1 MQRFN
6 RKVAVITGAG
16 SGIGSATAL
25 AFAREGASVV
35 LAGRRVREL
44 EEVAEQIAAPDRVAV
59 IATDVAQPAAVMSL
73 FARTLQRFGRVD
85 AVFANAGVE
94 GAIKPIAE
102 LTPEDFDYTV
112 GINLKGVWLT
122 AKYALEAMRRAGHGG
137 AVVNTSSWLAHGA
150 FPGTSIYS
158 ATKAGLD
165 GMIRALALDAATDG
179 IRFNN
184 VNPGIIDT
192 PMLRR
197 LLTSDAAVAPFVSHT
212 PARRLGQPDDVASA
226 VLWLCSDEARFI
238 TGQNI
243 LVDGGYAI
251 PGHRAA

>member
-6 RKVAVITGAG
+6 GKVAVITGAG
-16 SGIGSATAL
+16 TGIGSAAAL

-35 LAGRRVREL
+35 LAGRRAREL
-44 EEVAEQIAAPDRVAV
+44 ELVAEQIAAPDRVA
-59 IATDVAQPAAVMSL
+59 IIPTDVAQATAVKNL
-73 FARTLQRFGRVD
+73 FDRTLQRFGRVD

-102 LTPEDFDYTV
+102 LTSEDFDYTV

-122 AKYALEAMRRAGHGG
+122 AKYALEAMRRAGNGG

-165 GMIRALALDAATDG
+165 GMIRALALDAAAEG

-192 PMLRR
+192 PMFRR
-197 LLTSDAAVAPFVSHT
+197 FVTSDASIAPFVTHT
-212 PARRLGQPDDVASA
+212 PAQRLGQPDDVASA
-226 VLWLCSDEARFI
+226 VVWLCSDEARFI

-251 PGHRAA
+251 PGHRG